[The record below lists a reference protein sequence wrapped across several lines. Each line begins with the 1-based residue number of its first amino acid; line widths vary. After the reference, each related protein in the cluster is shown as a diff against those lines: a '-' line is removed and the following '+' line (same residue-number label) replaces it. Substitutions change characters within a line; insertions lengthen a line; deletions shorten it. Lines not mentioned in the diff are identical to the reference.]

1 MNKIKTSWESLPKT
15 IKVFFFLALSTILAE
30 CLIELGGIDQT
41 FIVRISAQIINLIL
55 VAIEESIPAIKAR
68 IKK

>member
-1 MNKIKTSWESLPKT
+1 
-15 IKVFFFLALSTILAE
+15 
-30 CLIELGGIDQT
+30 LGGIDQT